1 MSAIDTDNTD
11 TVAGS
16 TDFEYR
22 VTPTDA
28 MLVEAS
34 APVALTTFT
43 ISGPD
48 TVIFEIN
55 KFTGE
60 VTLQDWFAPE
70 PGDNWDADENG
81 TYNFTVTTTAP
92 DGTVTDTPASLTVT
106 PTGEYIF
113 DAPAPIVLPE
123 PEPVDPDPV
132 PFGTLFS
139 LSGDDAIVLQIDE
152 TTGAITLNDW
162 LTPDPGDNWD
172 ADEDGIYDFNIV
184 TTAPDGTVVTTAA
197 TLTQDTE
204 GTFMV
209 NAPTIDILP
218 EDTGPVDP
226 PVTGTELITNGLLE
240 GGVAFENN
248 DSDGDVDGW
257 ATSSGTVDVW
267 GDGFFGVN
275 TPDGGNFI
283 QVDTGAD
290 GSIDTVYQDVRT
302 LEDDQMEL
310 EFSAAQRFGESESLE
325 VYYRDELI
333 DTVTPTSS
341 EEWDTYTYTVTGSGG
356 LDRLEFRELAS
367 ESDGSGPFVDN
378 VSLISASPDAP
389 ALALRPNLTED
400 VLDSPGLPTRPTA
413 EPEPEGVPG
422 LALVATDAGGTL
434 TGTAGDDTLS
444 GGAGTDVLNGL
455 AGNDVFVASAGPD
468 TVDGGAGAD
477 VYDINRSVLSVNDIN
492 VDLAEGNAG
501 ATTLLNVESVFGGSG
516 ANLLS
521 GNAQDNLLSG
531 GDGDDTLFG
540 LDGDDVLIGG
550 LGNDTHVGAQGDDI
564 LTMNEVANFF
574 VGGLGE
580 DALVINS
587 STLESSAFAI
597 DLAAGTDQYGN
608 TYNTI
613 ENIDGGLGDD
623 NFAGTDDANVL
634 IGRAGDDTLSG
645 RLGGDVLN
653 RSAGYD
659 VHNGGGGEDLLIA
672 SAGADTFN
680 GGAGIDTYDIDISDD
695 YEADY
700 GVNLAT
706 GVDNLGNSYSGIE
719 NVNGGWGDDS
729 LTGDAGINILDGG
742 VGDDVVM
749 GGAGDDSLAGGLVND
764 VLDGGDDN
772 DVLFGSFG
780 VDTYEGGAGVDTF
793 DIGGSTAGEADY
805 NIDLTV
811 GQDQYGDTYSNI
823 ENVTTGSGDDNLFG
837 NAADNQ
843 LQGNDGDDTIDG
855 AAGND
860 FHNGGN
866 GDDVFLANAGSN
878 SYFGGNGVDTLQIVG
893 TTEDAVSYS
902 INLAEGIDDQ
912 GNTNFGVENVNA
924 GSGNDRLVGNFDDN
938 ALYGGVGDDTLTGGG
953 GDDTLTGG
961 LGDDVFT
968 MGNDAGS
975 IEVTDFTQGA
985 DQIDLSNITGVEDFD
1000 DLAAFLLSGGGTS
1013 TLTFDITEVD
1023 QLQLIIQAE
1032 EDLEASDF
1040 IF

>member
-1 MSAIDTDNTD
+1 MA
-11 TVAGS
+11 A
-16 TDFEYR
+16 
-22 VTPTDA
+22 A
-28 MLVEAS
+28 
-34 APVALTTFT
+34 ALTCSAVLHR
-43 ISGPD
+43 I
-48 TVIFEIN
+48 IF
-55 KFTGE
+55 
-60 VTLQDWFAPE
+60 
-70 PGDNWDADENG
+70 
-81 TYNFTVTTTAP
+81 
-92 DGTVTDTPASLTVT
+92 
-106 PTGEYIF
+106 
-113 DAPAPIVLPE
+113 
-123 PEPVDPDPV
+123 
-132 PFGTLFS
+132 
-139 LSGDDAIVLQIDE
+139 LSG
-152 TTGAITLNDW
+152 
-162 LTPDPGDNWD
+162 
-172 ADEDGIYDFNIV
+172 
-184 TTAPDGTVVTTAA
+184 
-197 TLTQDTE
+197 
-204 GTFMV
+204 
-209 NAPTIDILP
+209 
-218 EDTGPVDP
+218 
-226 PVTGTELITNGLLE
+226 
-240 GGVAFENN
+240 
-248 DSDGDVDGW
+248 S
-257 ATSSGTVDVW
+257 
-267 GDGFFGVN
+267 
-275 TPDGGNFI
+275 
-283 QVDTGAD
+283 
-290 GSIDTVYQDVRT
+290 
-302 LEDDQMEL
+302 
-310 EFSAAQRFGESESLE
+310 
-325 VYYRDELI
+325 
-333 DTVTPTSS
+333 
-341 EEWDTYTYTVTGSGG
+341 
-356 LDRLEFRELAS
+356 
-367 ESDGSGPFVDN
+367 
-378 VSLISASPDAP
+378 
-389 ALALRPNLTED
+389 
-400 VLDSPGLPTRPTA
+400 
-413 EPEPEGVPG
+413 
-422 LALVATDAGGTL
+422 
-434 TGTAGDDTLS
+434 
-444 GGAGTDVLNGL
+444 
-455 AGNDVFVASAGPD
+455 
-468 TVDGGAGAD
+468 
-477 VYDINRSVLSVNDIN
+477 
-492 VDLAEGNAG
+492 
-501 ATTLLNVESVFGGSG
+501 
-516 ANLLS
+516 
-521 GNAQDNLLSG
+521 
-531 GDGDDTLFG
+531 DGDDTLFG

-564 LTMNEVANFF
+564 LIMNEGANFF

-645 RLGGDVLN
+645 GLGGDVL
-653 RSAGYD
+653 S
-659 VHNGGGGEDLLIA
+659 
-672 SAGADTFN
+672 
-680 GGAGIDTYDIDISDD
+680 
-695 YEADY
+695 
-700 GVNLAT
+700 
-706 GVDNLGNSYSGIE
+706 
-719 NVNGGWGDDS
+719 
-729 LTGDAGINILDGG
+729 
-742 VGDDVVM
+742 
-749 GGAGDDSLAGGLVND
+749 GGAGDDSLAGGLGND

-811 GQDQYGDTYSNI
+811 GQDQYGNTYSNI

-866 GDDVFLANAGSN
+866 GDDVFLANTGSN

-938 ALYGGVGDDTLTGGG
+938 ALNGGVGDDTLTGGG